1 MCTQKLMAGATR
13 SRNVYT
19 LAPEDILALPSASLA
34 ESAPMPVDG
43 KTAEITIHQWTLHGQ
58 RTKDVWNKD
67 DDAKPRT
74 SCTKLVFEVN

>member
-43 KTAEITIHQWTLHGQ
+43 KTTEITIHQ
-58 RTKDVWNKD
+58 
-67 DDAKPRT
+67 
-74 SCTKLVFEVN
+74 